1 MIYSVCLPMIVVGV
15 LALAGPVVSRNLAP
29 STSTR
34 FLSALAVLSAAA
46 TIGTLVLLAVGG
58 MVKMLP
64 LLGIGADRERLVGGR
79 DGVPWLV
86 GAIAAVALGLAAVRV
101 FRAAAN
107 ERRTLQALKALVEES
122 GEGLLVL
129 EDSQPYAYAV
139 PVGAGTVIVSTAMLN
154 TLTDLERRALLAHER
169 AHLTHRHVTHRH
181 YRYQLIAIIALAI
194 NPLLGRVRRELKLQ
208 TERWWA
214 DESAAEQA
222 TRPVTARSLARA
234 ALASAGAAPTAMA
247 YSTDHVRERLAALA
261 VEPLTSH
268 WATVVPLA
276 VVVTIGSA
284 ALLDAITSC
293 ATVLALFYP

>member
-1 MIYSVCLPMIVVGV
+1 MIYSVYLPMFVVCV
-15 LALAGPVVSRNLAP
+15 LALVGPFVSRKLAP
-29 STSTR
+29 SASTR
-34 FLSALAVLSAAA
+34 FLAALAAVSAAA
-46 TIGTLVLLAVGG
+46 TIGTLVLLTVGG

-64 LLGIGADRERLVGGR
+64 LLGIGADREQLVAAR
-79 DGVPWLV
+79 DGVPWPV
-86 GAIAAVALGLAAVRV
+86 GIITAIALAVVCVRV

-107 ERRTLQALKALVEES
+107 ERRTVQVLRELVEES

-139 PVGAGTVIVSTAMLN
+139 PIGTGTVIVSTAMLN
-154 TLTDLERRALLAHER
+154 TLSDPERRALLAHEQ
-169 AHLTHRHVTHRH
+169 AHLTHHH
-181 YRYQLIAIIALAI
+181 YRYQLIAITAVAI
-194 NPLLGRVRRELKLQ
+194 NPLLSRVRRELKLQ
-208 TERWWA
+208 TERWA
-214 DESAAEQA
+214 DESAAQQA

-234 ALASAGAAPTAMA
+234 ALASAAAPPTAMA

-268 WATVVPLA
+268 WATVIPLA

-284 ALLDAITSC
+284 ALLDAIKAC

>member
-1 MIYSVCLPMIVVGV
+1 MIYSVYLPMIVVCV

-79 DGVPWLV
+79 DGVPWPV
-86 GAIAAVALGLAAVRV
+86 GVVAAVGLAMVAVRV

-107 ERRTLQALKALVEES
+107 ERRTLQALKALVEGS

-139 PVGAGTVIVSTAMLN
+139 PVGTGTVIVSTAMLN
-154 TLTDLERRALLAHER
+154 TLTDPERRALLAHEQ
-169 AHLTHRHVTHRH
+169 AHLTHHH
-181 YRYQLIAIIALAI
+181 YRYQLIAITALAI

-208 TERWWA
+208 TERWA
-214 DESAAEQA
+214 DESAAQQA

-234 ALASAGAAPTAMA
+234 ALASAAPPPTAMA
-247 YSTDHVRERLAALA
+247 YSTDHIRERLAALA
-261 VEPLTSH
+261 VEPPTSH
-268 WATVVPLA
+268 WATVIPLA

-293 ATVLALFYP
+293 ATLLALFYP

>member
-169 AHLTHRHVTHRH
+169 AHLTHRH

-194 NPLLGRVRRELKLQ
+194 NPLLGRVRRKLKLQ
-208 TERWWA
+208 TERWA

>member
-1 MIYSVCLPMIVVGV
+1 MIYSVYLPMIVVCV
-15 LALAGPVVSRNLAP
+15 LALVGPVVSRKLAP
-29 STSTR
+29 SASTR

-46 TIGTLVLLAVGG
+46 TIGTLVLLMAGG
-58 MVKMLP
+58 IVKMLP
-64 LLGIGADRERLVGGR
+64 LLGIGTDRERFVGGR

-86 GAIAAVALGLAAVRV
+86 GVVAVVFLGLVAVRV
-101 FRAAAN
+101 FRAADN
-107 ERRTLQALKALVEES
+107 ERRTLQALRELVEEP

-129 EDSQPYAYAV
+129 EDSRPYAYAV

-154 TLTDLERRALLAHER
+154 TLTAPERRALLAHEQ
-169 AHLTHRHVTHRH
+169 AHLAHHH
-181 YRYQLIAIIALAI
+181 YRYQLIAITAHAI
-194 NPLLGRVRRELKLQ
+194 NPLLGGVRRELKLQ
-208 TERWWA
+208 TERWA

-234 ALASAGAAPTAMA
+234 ALASAAAPSTAMA

-268 WATVVPLA
+268 WATVLPLA
-276 VVVTIGSA
+276 AVVTIGSA

-293 ATVLALFYP
+293 AIVLSLFYP

>member
-169 AHLTHRHVTHRH
+169 AHLTHRH

-208 TERWWA
+208 PERWA